1 MRYLPRRCPPLPGPR
16 QSLVSS
22 TLRPPGGRFTS
33 AEDRSK
39 LERFQRKM
47 QRLQFLSSD
56 IEPLTMM
63 AEAADVRLLRA
74 VTVNDAHVLRSLFPP
89 TAQRHYN
96 MRPRSHPFQLPAKDD
111 RNFIPRIL
119 YKIR

>member
-1 MRYLPRRCPPLPGPR
+1 MKILGVILRGNIRATSHVERVLGSCTG
-16 QSLVSS
+16 SLQALRVLRAHGLSPETLSTIARATTVSRLLYAS
-22 TLRPPGGRFTS
+22 PAWWGFTS

-63 AEAADVRLLRA
+63 AEAADASVEGGI
-74 VTVNDAHVLRSLFPP
+74 S
-89 TAQRHYN
+89 
-96 MRPRSHPFQLPAKDD
+96 K
-111 RNFIPRIL
+111 
-119 YKIR
+119 